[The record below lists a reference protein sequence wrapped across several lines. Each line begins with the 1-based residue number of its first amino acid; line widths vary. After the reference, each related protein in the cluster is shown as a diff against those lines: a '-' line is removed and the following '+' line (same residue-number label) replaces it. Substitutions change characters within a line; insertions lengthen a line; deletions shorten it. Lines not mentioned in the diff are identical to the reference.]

1 MQQMEQSSHYCSGTS
16 HRTQPLLSAFSID
29 THTVRLYCN
38 EVGGETSKK
47 ETRTCSGVV
56 IYQPAHTHT
65 QSLYNVYVP
74 HMQLSGTFTFT
85 AVVTVDPTE

>member
-1 MQQMEQSSHYCSGTS
+1 MQQMEQSSHYCSRTG
-16 HRTQPLLSAFSID
+16 HRTHPLPSAFSID

-56 IYQPAHTHT
+56 IYQPVHTHAHNSYT
-65 QSLYNVYVP
+65 SMTY
-74 HMQLSGTFTFT
+74 
-85 AVVTVDPTE
+85 AVARHIYIHSSSDR